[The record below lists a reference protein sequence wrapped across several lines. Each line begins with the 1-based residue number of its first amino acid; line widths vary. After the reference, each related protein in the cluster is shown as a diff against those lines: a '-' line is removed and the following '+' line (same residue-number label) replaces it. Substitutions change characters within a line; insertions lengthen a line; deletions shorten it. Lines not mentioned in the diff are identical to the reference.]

1 MQLVILIC
9 GEWRYLPVLIGNQM
23 RDGGGNTFLCAC
35 GHRFTNSFVRRG
47 RNSERMVAYRR
58 ISGRVVEGQP
68 ILQCCDLRLL

>member
-1 MQLVILIC
+1 
-9 GEWRYLPVLIGNQM
+9 M

-47 RNSERMVAYRR
+47 RNSERMAAYRR

-68 ILQCCDLRLL
+68 ILQRCDLRLL